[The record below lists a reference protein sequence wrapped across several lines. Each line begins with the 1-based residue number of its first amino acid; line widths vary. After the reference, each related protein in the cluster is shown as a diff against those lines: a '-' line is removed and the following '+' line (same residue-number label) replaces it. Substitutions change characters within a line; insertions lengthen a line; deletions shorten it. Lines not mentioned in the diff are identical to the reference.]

1 MIRCSAVLMWPSPCG
16 LAGNA
21 EKYTPHCRLLSQRF
35 CWTENVCGGCVASLN
50 ALRNDGNHGLLRA
63 GSHWRQSRIRH
74 GRLCRNM
81 PCRSGP
87 VHTAVDVR
95 HSGDKNHPL
104 STKSTE
110 LNMFNFGD
118 NVDRDKLT
126 TNRQQSRNLSTLDF
140 VAGVYRASD
149 ATMQR
154 SSGSEYG
161 NLFNAMKTF
170 YW

>member
-1 MIRCSAVLMWPSPCG
+1 MLYVMMETTGYL
-16 LAGNA
+16 
-21 EKYTPHCRLLSQRF
+21 
-35 CWTENVCGGCVASLN
+35 
-50 ALRNDGNHGLLRA
+50 
-63 GSHWRQSRIRH
+63 
-74 GRLCRNM
+74 
-81 PCRSGP
+81 GP
-87 VHTAVDVR
+87 VHTDDKVAFDTVDYVEICRVALAPYTLDVR

-126 TNRQQSRNLSTLDF
+126 TNRQQSRKSTRTLSTFDF

-161 NLFNAMKTF
+161 NLFNAMKT
-170 YW
+170 

>member
-1 MIRCSAVLMWPSPCG
+1 
-16 LAGNA
+16 
-21 EKYTPHCRLLSQRF
+21 
-35 CWTENVCGGCVASLN
+35 
-50 ALRNDGNHGLLRA
+50 
-63 GSHWRQSRIRH
+63 
-74 GRLCRNM
+74 
-81 PCRSGP
+81 
-87 VHTAVDVR
+87 
-95 HSGDKNHPL
+95 
-104 STKSTE
+104 
-110 LNMFNFGD
+110 MFNFGD

-126 TNRQQSRNLSTLDF
+126 TNRQQSRKSTFDF